1 VDFVVFVVVF
11 AVFIAGLTLA
21 IQGFVGREIYPE
33 GTPFAVAPDLDR
45 PGIAHP
51 RERHPVRLFLI
62 GVALMILAVVLGIML
77 F

>member
-21 IQGFVGREIYPE
+21 IQGFVGREINPD
-33 GTPFAVAPDLDR
+33 GQPFAMALDLEQ
-45 PGIAHP
+45 PGIDHP

-62 GVALMILAVVLGIML
+62 GVALMILAVVLGIVL